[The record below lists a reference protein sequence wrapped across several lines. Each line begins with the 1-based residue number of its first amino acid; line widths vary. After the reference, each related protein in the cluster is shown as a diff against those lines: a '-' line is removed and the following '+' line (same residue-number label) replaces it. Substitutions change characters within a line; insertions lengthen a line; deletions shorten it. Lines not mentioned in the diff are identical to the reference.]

1 MTRVDVI
8 RAWKD
13 EEYRA
18 SLSAAE
24 LAELPAHP
32 AGLIELG
39 DTDLD
44 AVAGGGD
51 CHDDD
56 GGGGGGGGGDD
67 TLTYGRFGNYDD
79 CHVN

>member
-1 MTRVDVI
+1 MSHVDVI

-44 AVAGGGD
+44 AVAGGQWIRTLGAGVS
-51 CHDDD
+51 
-56 GGGGGGGGGDD
+56 GGY
-67 TLTYGRFGNYDD
+67 LEFCLAN
-79 CHVN
+79 

>member
-1 MTRVDVI
+1 MSHVDII

-32 AGLIELG
+32 AGPIELD
-39 DTDLD
+39 DTALD
-44 AVAGGGD
+44 AVAGGMRKEDPLVTIVRD
-51 CHDDD
+51 CP
-56 GGGGGGGGGDD
+56 GA
-67 TLTYGRFGNYDD
+67 
-79 CHVN
+79 